1 MNRIFISLLVLLG
14 MLQVQTA
21 MAETFYVSDQ
31 LRITLR
37 SGQGNQF
44 QIIRAL
50 ESGTKLDVTQ
60 QTDTGYSQVR
70 LEDGTEGWVRSQY
83 LTKDPIAKDK
93 LDKVELKLEKLE
105 TSLVAIKK
113 ERDALREENKVLS
126 TEKQQFEKTNSTLSE
141 KIKYVTEIAAKPQ
154 LELEAS
160 NSKLQQANLELEKGL
175 QRLSQ
180 ENQVL
185 RDRSNREWFIAG
197 AGVLIAGM
205 LLGLIVPKIRWK
217 RKSNW

>member
-1 MNRIFISLLVLLG
+1 MNRIFISLLLFAGISLP
-14 MLQVQTA
+14 QTA
-21 MAETFYVSDQ
+21 VAETFYVSDQ

-50 ESGTKLDVTQ
+50 ESGTPLEVTE

-83 LTKDPIAKDK
+83 LVNEPIAKDK
-93 LDKVELKLEKLE
+93 LSKAELKLKKL
-105 TSLVAIKK
+105 TKSLGTIKT
-113 ERDALREENKVLS
+113 ERDSLREENKVLGNAKQRLDKDIAS
-126 TEKQQFEKTNSTLSE
+126 LSDKVKYITE
-141 KIKYVTEIAAKPQ
+141 VAAKPQ
-154 LELEAS
+154 LELETS
-160 NSKLQQANLELEKGL
+160 NTRLQQANLELEKGM
-175 QRLSQ
+175 QRLGQ

-205 LLGLIVPKIRWK
+205 LLGLILPKIRWK
-217 RKSNW
+217 RKSSW